1 MTRFASSH
9 FNILEIPETRRQLD
23 RQESSNIEIQWLGI
37 NQELKQK
44 SLESNPQKDLQI
56 YLSLLTASP
65 SDCSFRQLPKSQ
77 AKLFSKMYP
86 IRFVEKF
93 SREGMIGFTLSL
105 RQAEN
110 EAWTDNCFRKRFKS
124 QQHKSGSLSLI

>member
-44 SLESNPQKDLQI
+44 SLKSNPQKDLQI

-65 SDCSFRQLPKSQ
+65 SNCSFRQLPKSQ
-77 AKLFSKMYP
+77 AFFQNVSNQ
-86 IRFVEKF
+86 I
-93 SREGMIGFTLSL
+93 
-105 RQAEN
+105 
-110 EAWTDNCFRKRFKS
+110 CRKV
-124 QQHKSGSLSLI
+124 L